1 MELKING
8 ETKKLNFG
16 VRFAH
21 ELDESEVV
29 SESGLEFGIGI
40 MATEEKL
47 KMGSLSALVTVIKC
61 ALHQENVTTDEVYDA
76 LDECEDLETVFKKVE
91 EELKN
96 SNAVRTVKVRAEKV
110 AKEAQRQQGVRAVKP
125 TKK

>member
-29 SESGLEFGIGI
+29 SESGLEVGIGI
-40 MATEEKL
+40 MATGEKL
-47 KMGSLSALVTVIKC
+47 KMGSVSALVTVIKC
-61 ALHQENVTTDEVYDA
+61 ALHQENVTTDEVNDA
-76 LDECEDLETVFKKVE
+76 LDECEDLETVYKKAE

-96 SNAVRTVKVRAEKV
+96 SKAVRTVQVRADTV
-110 AKEAQRQQGVRAVKP
+110 AQAA
-125 TKK
+125 